1 MKPERFITVP
11 LGRHADPP
19 LGPQPNRYA
28 PYFMAC
34 ASEQNTLLL
43 QRKHWATALE
53 EGIRGRA
60 FRKERGRYL
69 LFTLQPA
76 ERLGFPQQTRSGF
89 EMWSGTLVRRKGSE
103 HREQCQICSSVIS
116 PIHHCLLR
124 SATEP
129 QNSTSSEPGQTKST
143 SLQLQEARLSDSS
156 SKSFSA
162 EISTQTAS
170 LQVRQSVLSDPSP
183 LVLFSDGG
191 FSLNEDKT
199 SPITH

>member
-1 MKPERFITVP
+1 MTVHNSCRHCTLTLPTECGSVCSSRWTEVKPERFITVP
-11 LGRHADPP
+11 SGRHADPP
-19 LGPQPNRYA
+19 LGPRPNRYA
-28 PYFMAC
+28 LYFMAC

-60 FRKERGRYL
+60 VRKERGRYL

-129 QNSTSSEPGQTKST
+129 PGCKQH
-143 SLQLQEARLSDSS
+143 QLRTGPNPEYQ
-156 SKSFSA
+156 SA
-162 EISTQTAS
+162 AA
-170 LQVRQSVLSDPSP
+170 
-183 LVLFSDGG
+183 GG
-191 FSLNEDKT
+191 PFVWQQQLELLCWDF
-199 SPITH
+199 